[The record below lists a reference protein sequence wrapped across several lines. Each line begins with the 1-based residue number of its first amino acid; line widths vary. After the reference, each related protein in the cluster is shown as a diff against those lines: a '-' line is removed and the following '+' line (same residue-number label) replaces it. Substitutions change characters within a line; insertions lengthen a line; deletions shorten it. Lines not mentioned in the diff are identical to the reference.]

1 MLVPQLFPAQA
12 ATLSGVQ
19 QVVPVQTCPIAHCA
33 GQPTIWP
40 QLFVTT
46 TPPHRLLH
54 AAPLFGVQQVPPA
67 WQRSPLC
74 AQEPLTP
81 QAIVCPQLFTVVA
94 QAFPA
99 HVVVSGVGTHPHA
112 FDVHVS
118 PPSQPPQPCVV
129 PQLFVVLSHL
139 FVHQPASG
147 THLH

>member
-1 MLVPQLFPAQA
+1 MAGPQPFPAQA

-19 QVVPVQTCPIAHCA
+19 QVVPVQTCPMAHCA

-40 QLFVTT
+40 QLLATMT
-46 TPPHRLLH
+46 LPHRLLH
-54 AAPLFGVQQVPPA
+54 AAPLFGVQHVPFA
-67 WQRSPLC
+67 WQRSPLW
-74 AQEPLTP
+74 AHAPLAP
-81 QAIVCPQLFTVVA
+81 HAIVCPQLFTAVA
-94 QAFPA
+94 QTFPA

-118 PPSQPPQPCVV
+118 PPSHPPQPCTA

-139 FVHQPASG
+139 FVHHSASG